1 MENFYHEIMKF
12 MPRKF
17 IYFATIHLMTRTTT
31 GKYGDTVVPELTLME
46 AVRRF
51 GDDNNI

>member
-1 MENFYHEIMKF
+1 MENFYYNIMKF

-17 IYFATIHLMTRTTT
+17 IYFAAIHLGAKVTT
-31 GKYGDTVVPELTLME
+31 GKYGSTIVPELLFME
-46 AVRRF
+46 AIKRF